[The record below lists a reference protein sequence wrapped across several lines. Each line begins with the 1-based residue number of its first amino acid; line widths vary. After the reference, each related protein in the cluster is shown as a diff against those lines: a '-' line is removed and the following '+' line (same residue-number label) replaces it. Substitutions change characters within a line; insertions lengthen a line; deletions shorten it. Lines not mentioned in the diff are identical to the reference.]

1 MGTKKNMRFVISE
14 NRLNDIIL
22 NFINNYYD
30 VDEIHSSPFHDE
42 DGNPTNK
49 AIEYYLG
56 DWGDGEEI
64 FRLYNESYWINPGD
78 FRKELSPIL
87 MIENENFVSHLN
99 SMFQDKWKPVFKEW
113 FKENFGEEIRTI
125 DFY

>member
-1 MGTKKNMRFVISE
+1 
-14 NRLNDIIL
+14 
-22 NFINNYYD
+22 
-30 VDEIHSSPFHDE
+30 
-42 DGNPTNK
+42 
-49 AIEYYLG
+49 
-56 DWGDGEEI
+56 
-64 FRLYNESYWINPGD
+64 
-78 FRKELSPIL
+78 

>member
-1 MGTKKNMRFVISE
+1 MGAKKNMRFVISE

-30 VDEIHSSPFHDE
+30 VDEIHSNPFHDE
-42 DGNPTNK
+42 DGNPTND

-56 DWGDGEEI
+56 DWGDGEEV
-64 FRLYNESYWINPGD
+64 FRLYNESYWTNPDD
-78 FRKELSPIL
+78 FRKKLSPIL
-87 MIENENFVSHLN
+87 MIENEDFISHLN

-113 FKENFGEEIRTI
+113 FKENFGEEIKTI

>member
-1 MGTKKNMRFVISE
+1 MRFVISE

-30 VDEIHSSPFHDE
+30 VDEIHSIPFHDE

-56 DWGDGEEI
+56 DYSDDE
-64 FRLYNESYWINPGD
+64 FVFTLYQKNYWTSSHD

>member
-56 DWGDGEEI
+56 DYSDDQ
-64 FRLYNESYWINPGD
+64 LYLPYTKKIIGQVVM
-78 FRKELSPIL
+78 IL
-87 MIENENFVSHLN
+87 EKS
-99 SMFQDKWKPVFKEW
+99 
-113 FKENFGEEIRTI
+113 
-125 DFY
+125 

>member
-30 VDEIHSSPFHDE
+30 VDEIHSNPFHDE
-42 DGNPTNK
+42 DGNPTNS

-56 DWGDGEEI
+56 DWGDGEEV
-64 FRLYNESYWINPGD
+64 FRLYNESYWTNPDD
-78 FRKELSPIL
+78 FRKKLSPIL
-87 MIENENFVSHLN
+87 MIENEDFVSHLN

-113 FKENFGEEIRTI
+113 FEKNFGEEIKTI